1 MVKLAQSGSLS
12 GLLRASDGSF
22 SPGRVQMLVLTLVT
36 AIHYLLTTLQNP
48 AQLPAIPANLLMVLG
63 GSHLVYLGS
72 KALDVFGPTRNLR
85 DK

>member
-1 MVKLAQSGSLS
+1 MVKLAQSGSLR

-36 AIHYLLTTLQNP
+36 AIQYLLTTIGNP

-72 KALDVFGPTRNLR
+72 KALDVFGPMRNLR